1 MNEVSLTINGKEVRA
16 PAGSTVLEAARSAGI
31 DIPTLCYH
39 EELRP
44 RGACRLCLV
53 EITQNGRTR
62 LVTACVYNVAEG
74 LKVETETAEVVKI
87 RKMLIELMLATAP
100 GVQKLQDYAT
110 RYGITRSRF
119 AVEPD
124 FCILCGLCVR
134 YCAEV
139 KGKNAIG
146 FIGRGTQRQVT
157 FFPDIATVE
166 CPPVRRVFQPL
177 PHRGAALEL
186 RPGQAPA
193 FQLRHHLLVAVSK
206 GHFAV

>member
-1 MNEVSLTINGKEVRA
+1 MSEVSLTINGKEVRA
-16 PAGSTVLEAARSAGI
+16 KTEATILEAARSAGI

-39 EELRP
+39 EQLRP

-53 EITQNGRTR
+53 EITQGKRTR
-62 LVTACVYNVAEG
+62 LVTSCVYNVAEG
-74 LKVETETAEVVKI
+74 LKVETETDEVIKI
-87 RKMLIELMLATAP
+87 RRMLLELMLATAP
-100 GVQKLQDYAT
+100 GVKKLQDYAT

-134 YCAEV
+134 YCTEV

-146 FIGRGTQRQVT
+146 FIGRGTRRQIT

-166 CPPVRRVFQPL
+166 CPQCGECFSLCPTGVLPSNYALAKL
-177 PHRGAALEL
+177 PHFSYGAIRL
-186 RPGQAPA
+186 
-193 FQLRHHLLVAVSK
+193 
-206 GHFAV
+206 